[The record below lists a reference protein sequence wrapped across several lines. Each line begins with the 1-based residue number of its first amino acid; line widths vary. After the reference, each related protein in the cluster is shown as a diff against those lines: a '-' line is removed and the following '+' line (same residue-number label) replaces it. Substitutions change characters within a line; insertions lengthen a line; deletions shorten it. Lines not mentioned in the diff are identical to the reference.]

1 MRHRNQRSRLNRTTS
16 HRLAM
21 MRNMAKSF
29 ILSQKIETTVPKAKA
44 LREVIEPLITLAK
57 EDTLTNR
64 RRAIQILSIRFN
76 TLDPKDAKRAKAGDL
91 SVYNGDRK
99 VLKELFENIGPKF
112 KERPGGYTRIVR
124 TTNGRVGDSAACC
137 IIESVE

>member
-1 MRHRNQRSRLNRTTS
+1 MRHRNQKSRLNRTTS

-57 EDTLTNR
+57 EDNLTNR
-64 RRAIQILSIRFN
+64 RRALQLLSIRFN
-76 TLDPKDAKRAKAGDL
+76 KLDSKDRRKVKEGDL
-91 SVYNGDRK
+91 SSYNGDRL
-99 VLKELFENIGPKF
+99 VMNELFDKLGPKF
-112 KERPGGYTRIVR
+112 KERPGGYTRIIR

-137 IIESVE
+137 IIECVE

>member
-1 MRHRNQRSRLNRTTS
+1 MRHRKQRSRLSRTTS

-29 ILSQKIETTVPKAKA
+29 ILSQRIETTLPKAKA
-44 LREVIEPLITLAK
+44 LREVVEPLITLAK

-64 RRAIQILSIRFN
+64 RRALQILSIRYN
-76 TLDPKDAKRAKAGDL
+76 KLEPKEAKRAKAGDL
-91 SVYNGDRK
+91 SAYNGDRK
-99 VLKELFENIGPKF
+99 IIKELFEILGPKF

-124 TTNGRVGDSAACC
+124 TVHGRVGDAADSC
-137 IIESVE
+137 IIECVE

>member
-1 MRHRNQRSRLNRTTS
+1 MRHRNQKSRLNRTTS

-29 ILSQKIETTVPKAKA
+29 ILSQKIETTLPKAKA

-64 RRAIQILSIRFN
+64 RRALQMLSIRFN
-76 TLDPKDAKRAKAGDL
+76 KLDSKDRRKAKEGDF
-91 SVYNGDRK
+91 SSYNGDRL
-99 VLKELFENIGPKF
+99 VMNELFDKIGPKF
-112 KERPGGYTRIVR
+112 KERPGGYTRIIR
-124 TTNGRVGDSAACC
+124 TTNGRVGDSAECC
-137 IIESVE
+137 IIECVE

>member
-1 MRHRNQRSRLNRTTS
+1 MRHRKQKSRLNRNAS

-29 ILSQKIETTVPKAKA
+29 ILNQKIETTVPKAKA

-57 EDTLTNR
+57 EDNLANR
-64 RRAIQILSIRFN
+64 RRALQLLSIRFN
-76 TLDPKDAKRAKAGDL
+76 RLDTKEARRAKEGDH
-91 SVYNGDRK
+91 SAYNGDRMIMN
-99 VLKELFENIGPKF
+99 ELFGKLGPKF

-124 TTNGRVGDSAACC
+124 TTNGRVGDSAPCC
-137 IIESVE
+137 IIECVE

>member
-1 MRHRNQRSRLNRTTS
+1 MRHRNQKSRLNRTTS

-57 EDTLTNR
+57 EDNLTNR
-64 RRAIQILSIRFN
+64 RRALQLLSIRFN
-76 TLDPKDAKRAKAGDL
+76 KLDSKDKRKAKEGDF
-91 SVYNGDRK
+91 SSYNGDRL
-99 VLKELFENIGPKF
+99 VMNELFDKLGPKF
-112 KERPGGYTRIVR
+112 KERPGGYTRIIR
-124 TTNGRVGDSAACC
+124 TTNGRVGDSAECC
-137 IIESVE
+137 IIECVE

>member
-1 MRHRNQRSRLNRTTS
+1 MRHRNQRTRLNRNAS

-29 ILSQKIETTVPKAKA
+29 ILNQKIETTVPKAKA

-57 EDTLTNR
+57 EDNLTNR
-64 RRAIQILSIRFN
+64 RRAIQLLSIRYN
-76 TLDPKDAKRAKAGDL
+76 KLDSREARRAKEGDL
-91 SVYNGDRK
+91 SAYNGDRL
-99 VLKELFENIGPKF
+99 VLTELFGKIGPKF
-112 KERPGGYTRIVR
+112 KERPGGYTRIIR

-137 IIESVE
+137 IIECVE

>member
-1 MRHRNQRSRLNRTTS
+1 MRHRNQRSRLNRNAS

-29 ILSQKIETTVPKAKA
+29 ILNQKIETTIPKAKA

-57 EDTLTNR
+57 EDNLHNR
-64 RRAIQILSIRFN
+64 RRALQILSIRFN
-76 TLDPKDAKRAKAGDL
+76 KLDSKETRRAKEGDL
-91 SVYNGDRK
+91 SAYNGDRM
-99 VLKELFENIGPKF
+99 VMNELFGKIGPKF

-124 TTNGRVGDSAACC
+124 TTNGRVGDSAPCC
-137 IIESVE
+137 IIECVE

>member
-1 MRHRNQRSRLNRTTS
+1 MRHRNQRSRLSRTTS

-29 ILSQKIETTVPKAKA
+29 ILNQKIETTVPKAKA

-57 EDTLTNR
+57 EDNLTNR
-64 RRAIQILSIRFN
+64 RRVLALLSIRFN
-76 TLDPKDAKRAKAGDL
+76 KLDSKETRKAKKGDQ
-91 SVYNGDRK
+91 SAYNGDRL
-99 VLKELFENIGPKF
+99 VMNELFGNLGPKF

-137 IIESVE
+137 IIECVE

>member
-29 ILSQKIETTVPKAKA
+29 ILNQRIETTVPKAKA

-57 EDTLTNR
+57 EDNLHNR
-64 RRAIQILSIRFN
+64 RRVLELLSIRFN
-76 TLDPKDAKRAKAGDL
+76 RLDSKEARRAKEGDL
-91 SVYNGDRK
+91 SVYNGDRL
-99 VLKELFENIGPKF
+99 VMNELFSKIGPKF
-112 KERPGGYTRIVR
+112 KERLGGYTRIVR
-124 TTNGRVGDSAACC
+124 TTNGRVGDSAECC
-137 IIESVE
+137 IIECVE